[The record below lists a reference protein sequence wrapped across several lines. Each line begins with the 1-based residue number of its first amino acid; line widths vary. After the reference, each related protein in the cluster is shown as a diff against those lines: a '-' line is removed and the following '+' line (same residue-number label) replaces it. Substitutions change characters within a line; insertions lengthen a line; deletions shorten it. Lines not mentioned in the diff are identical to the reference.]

1 MILSNHF
8 KKEGRDEM
16 GLTLYWHPQCQTC
29 RKVKKWLDEHQVSYT
44 EMHIVKNPPSRD
56 ELEDMY
62 QKSGL
67 EMKNFFSTST
77 KKYRE
82 MGLKDKIKTGT
93 ENELLDLL
101 ASDGMLIK
109 KPILT
114 NGQKVIIGFKEDEFE
129 KICF

>member
-1 MILSNHF
+1 MA
-8 KKEGRDEM
+8 
-16 GLTLYWHPQCQTC
+16 LTLYWHPQCQTC
-29 RKVKKWLDEHQVSYT
+29 RKVKKWLDDHQVAYK
-44 EMHIVKNPPSRD
+44 ELHIVKNPPTRD
-56 ELEDMY
+56 ELQNMY

-67 EMKNFFSTST
+67 EIKRFFSTST

-82 MGLKDKIKTGT
+82 LGLKDFIKNAP

-114 NGQKVIIGFKEDEFE
+114 NGQKVIIGFNEDELE
-129 KICF
+129 KISS